1 VAQAQEEDAGT
12 ALTGPVPE
20 QYWLA
25 AVTAIVAIGSIVAV
39 VLSVRL

>member
-1 VAQAQEEDAGT
+1 MAPRRPI
-12 ALTGPVPE
+12 LFPE

-39 VLSVRL
+39 VLSLRL